1 MSITVELTYDMS
13 KALGTQRFEVDD
25 ARTVDDVLRIT
36 RTKFGER
43 GADFEKLTRVA
54 AVSVNG
60 VLVNHRR
67 GKRTAVADGDTVT
80 FLKAAA
86 GG

>member
-1 MSITVELTYDMS
+1 MSITVEVTYDMS
-13 KALGTQRFEVDD
+13 KALGTNRFELESAASVADVV
-25 ARTVDDVLRIT
+25 ARTRE
-36 RTKFGER
+36 KFGDR
-43 GADFEKLTRVA
+43 GADFEKLSRVA
-54 AVSVNG
+54 AIAVNG

-67 GKRTAVADGDTVT
+67 GMKTGLEDGDTVT

>member
-1 MSITVELTYDMS
+1 MSISVELTYDMG
-13 KALGTQRFEVDD
+13 KDLGEYCFSID
-25 ARTVDDVLRIT
+25 AADSVADVLRIT
-36 RTKFGER
+36 RERFGDK
-43 GADFEKLTRVA
+43 ADRFDLLTRVA

-67 GKRTAVADGDTVT
+67 GAQTKLADGDRVA